1 MKYDVFSGFNEET
14 QTWIYEDG
22 SQAVEKNMK
31 LAGTPWNETF
41 WINRQITSK
50 DSKSNCMSFRSA
62 GMKDLS
68 SWGYE
73 LNECSSKK
81 QFLCKRKPLGR
92 LNIIFIIFRLIFF
105 YLSWCSLL

>member
-1 MKYDVFSGFNEET
+1 MKYDVFSGFNEEI

-22 SQAVEKNMK
+22 SQAVEKDMK

-50 DSKSNCMSFRSA
+50 DSKSNCMSFRSG

-73 LNECSSKK
+73 LDECSSKK

-92 LNIIFIIFRLIFF
+92 LTIIFIIFRLFFF